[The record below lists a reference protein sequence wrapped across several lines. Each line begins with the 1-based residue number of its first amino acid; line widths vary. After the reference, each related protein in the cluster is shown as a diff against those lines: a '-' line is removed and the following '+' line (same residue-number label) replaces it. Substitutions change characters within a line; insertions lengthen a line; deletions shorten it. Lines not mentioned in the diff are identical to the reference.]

1 MAQVGILCLQVHLPL
16 HKSCNADAQGT
27 SGDCDD
33 FNDDAADIIPHS
45 MQCAG
50 PPQLFAPK
58 YLGPDSVEW
67 PCGLAQLVK
76 L

>member
-1 MAQVGILCLQVHLPL
+1 MSIYVYIYLHIYISSSVASLAQVGILCLQV
-16 HKSCNADAQGT
+16 QGY
-27 SGDCDD
+27 
-33 FNDDAADIIPHS
+33 